1 MKSLLHAI
9 NFPHYPIRPIN
20 KPTISF
26 WAVNIIKQ
34 CLIKADTEQIR
45 QDNEHFLFQPLWFSG
60 PKISIKNCLT
70 STISILHPYQREEQD
85 GP

>member
-1 MKSLLHAI
+1 MQLILPI
-9 NFPHYPIRPIN
+9 WYFPHYPIRPIN